1 MKRILLFVLGCM
13 MYGMMSAQHQQIF
26 DEYCREAGDH
36 AEIFLGKVES
46 SYPSALYTNHPYWLF
61 GDFVSGDVV
70 YKGLLYR
77 NVQMRYDAYLKQLV
91 VNTPVKH
98 SNVYV
103 AMDLVDK
110 FSLSGVEFERRD
122 KEFVAILYKSSRMEL
137 IEQMNVALREEVIGL
152 DKSKYKFLYKLNY
165 YVLRDGLVYE
175 VSNLKSIL
183 KLYPDKKKELK
194 NYAKAHS
201 LDFKV
206 HRRNSLISVIKYVDE
221 LMMKP

>member
-1 MKRILLFVLGCM
+1 MKRILLFALGCM
-13 MYGMMSAQHQQIF
+13 MYGMMNAQHQQIF
-26 DEYCREAGDH
+26 DKYCREAGDH
-36 AEIFLGKVES
+36 AEIFIGKVEP
-46 SYPSALYTNHPYWLF
+46 SYTSALYTNHPYWLF
-61 GDFVSGDVV
+61 DSFVPGDVV
-70 YKGLLYR
+70 YKGMLYR
-77 NVQMRYDAYLKQLV
+77 NIQMRYDAYLKLLV

-201 LDFKV
+201 LDFKA
-206 HRRNSLISVIKYVDE
+206 HRRNSLILVMKYVDE